1 MTQRSADTPGF
12 AAKSNALVAQLLQ
25 FEIGRM
31 RSAGVPVGDDD
42 YRGLYISDS
51 EADRLLRKQADAP
64 PLGVPSQGGLVAA
77 QTELL
82 AFASTCEGPLATLRS
97 AAQLS
102 AAETAVVLV
111 CLAAESD
118 LGTERLIAYV
128 QDDVSKRRPRVELAL
143 RLLGL
148 GDGGRTAFHATAALR
163 ASRVVTLH
171 DEPGQPH
178 TPLLARYI
186 ALDPRIAQHLLDDP
200 SVDER
205 LAPFVRESG
214 RSLSTPGLPP
224 ELDRR
229 LGDLAAIPASSLR
242 PPVLALLGTDRA
254 RIDAIVLQLAAGSG
268 LATFT
273 IALPPAAEVLGID
286 VAWTLATR
294 EAALTHA
301 AVVMEGLEGL
311 RPEDRAVVLRRLQV
325 SVAPLVIL
333 VSAGGFT
340 WPGLTIEIP
349 PLGHEARS
357 AAWNG
362 LIGGKGGWVQPVLDA
377 LSTKFQL
384 STIEIED
391 AVRMAEGNALSRS
404 PAAPALNADD
414 LYAAARAQSTP
425 ILSGLARKV
434 VPHYQWSDIVLA
446 SDPLEQLREMCLMV
460 EHRHLVYET
469 WGFERKLAMGKGL
482 MALFAG
488 QSGTGKTMAAD
499 VIAGQLGLDLYKI
512 DLSGVVSKYIGET
525 EKNLGSIFSEAE
537 SSNAIL
543 FFDEADALFGKRSE
557 VKDAH
562 DRYANIETAYLLQK
576 MEEYSGPVILSTNL
590 KMNLDEAFL
599 RRMHFV
605 VDFPM
610 PDDDDRR
617 RIWQSTLPDELPLG
631 GDIDFDFL
639 ARQFKISGG
648 NIRNIVLAA
657 AFLAAADGGPLGM
670 AHMIRATRREFQK
683 LGRMVTETDFGS
695 HLAMLNRDPGA

>member
-1 MTQRSADTPGF
+1 MHAEGP
-12 AAKSNALVAQLLQ
+12 AARGNALVARLLEL
-25 FEIGRM
+25 EIERM
-31 RSAGVPVGDDD
+31 RAAGVPVGEDD
-42 YRGLYISDS
+42 YRGLYIPDS
-51 EADRLLRKQADAP
+51 EADRLVRKRRAPASAPTTPSDA
-64 PLGVPSQGGLVAA
+64 GLEAA
-77 QTELL
+77 REALL
-82 AFASTCEGPLATLRS
+82 QFASTCDGLLGVLR
-97 AAQLS
+97 AAARLS
-102 AAETAVVLV
+102 AEEAAIVLI

-118 LGTERLIAYV
+118 LGTERLVAYV
-128 QDDVSKRRPRVELAL
+128 QDDVSKRRPRVDVIL

-148 GDGGRTAFHATAALR
+148 GDAGRAAFHVTAPLRSAL
-163 ASRVVTLH
+163 AISLH

-178 TPLLARYI
+178 TPLLARYV
-186 ALDPRIAQHLLDDP
+186 ALDPRVAQHLLADR
-200 SVDER
+200 SIDER
-205 LAPFVRESG
+205 LVPFVREPAAAGSAP
-214 RSLSTPGLPP
+214 SLP
-224 ELDRR
+224 LDLERQ
-229 LGDLAAIPASSLR
+229 LEQLAAVPASSLR
-242 PPVLALLGTDRA
+242 PPVVGLAGSDQTRM
-254 RIDAIVLQLAAGSG
+254 DAVASRLAAGSG
-268 LATFT
+268 LGILVVGF
-273 IALPPAAEVLGID
+273 PAAVEALGID
-286 VAWTLATR
+286 TAWALATR
-294 EAALTHA
+294 EGAL
-301 AVVMEGLEGL
+301 VQS
-311 RPEDRAVVLRRLQV
+311 AVVLESLDHLRPDDRETILTRLR
-325 SVAPLVIL
+325 STVAPLLVL

-340 WPGLTIEIP
+340 WPGPTIEIP
-349 PLGHEARS
+349 PLAHEARR
-357 AAWNG
+357 AEWDR
-362 LIGGKGGWVQPVLDA
+362 LVQPQGDWGPPVLEA
-377 LSTKFQL
+377 LSAKFRL
-384 STIEIED
+384 STIEIEN
-391 AVRMAEGNALSRS
+391 AVRTAEGTALSRN
-404 PAAPALNADD
+404 PAAPLVTESD

-434 VPHYQWSDIVLA
+434 TPHYRWSDIVLGA
-446 SDPLEQLREMCLMV
+446 DPLQQLREMCLMV

-499 VIAGQLGLDLYKI
+499 VIAGALGLDLYKI

-610 PDDDDRR
+610 PDEDDRR
-617 RIWQSTLPDELPLG
+617 RIWQSTLPAELPLG
-631 GDIDFDFL
+631 ADIDFDFL
-639 ARQFKISGG
+639 ARQFKMSGG

-670 AHMIRATRREFQK
+670 SHMIRATRREFQK

-695 HLAMLNRDPGA
+695 YLALLNRDATG